1 MEVGLM
7 NGEDSFCSTDA
18 NMDLLAPTPSP
29 DTSGRE
35 SSGSGE
41 LPPPSSA
48 AKTSFSIAEILGS
61 STQTSPSHHHSR
73 HHHKLDGRPVDESK
87 SSLGGDYG
95 AHLFRPTAVRDTGV
109 PVMTGPP
116 GGGGLPPPGH
126 CFGSPSAAAL
136 QYAYGA
142 STGGLPVWSS
152 WCQAAGFGRPNIPGP
167 KPLGRR
173 PRKPGVDRKPRQA
186 YSSKQLE
193 RLEEEFKA
201 DKYLSVS
208 KRLELSMALNLTETQ
223 IKTWFQNRRT
233 KWKKQM
239 MARLKI
245 AQRQG
250 LWTAPFLTPW
260 YSPLGPYTA
269 ATAAAYAPYPPPGLT
284 GGLPPPSFGKDA
296 AAAAAA
302 AAASTVSQRPS
313 LAGGTVAGGFHREV
327 R

>member
-18 NMDLLAPTPSP
+18 NLELLVPTPSP

-35 SSGSGE
+35 SNGSGD
-41 LPPPSSA
+41 LPPPPPA
-48 AKTSFSIAEILGS
+48 VKTSFSIAEILGS
-61 STQTSPSHHHSR
+61 SAQATPPHHSR
-73 HHHKLDGRPVDESK
+73 NHHKLEDRPAEGTADLVTGRSKSPVDT
-87 SSLGGDYG
+87 G
-95 AHLFRPTAVRDTGV
+95 AHLVRPTAVRETAV
-109 PVMTGPP
+109 PVVTGAA

-126 CFGSPSAAAL
+126 WCSGPTAAAL

-142 STGGLPVWSS
+142 SPGGMPVWSS

-193 RLEEEFKA
+193 RLEDEFKA

-260 YSPLGPYTA
+260 YSPLGPYSA
-269 ATAAAYAPYPPPGLT
+269 ATAAAYAPYPPPGLA
-284 GGLPPPSFGKDA
+284 GGLPRRASAKTRRQRRPRPQRRSGSPPWQAG
-296 AAAAAA
+296 
-302 AAASTVSQRPS
+302 P
-313 LAGGTVAGGFHREV
+313 LAFTAV